1 MTQSTRKLIGTVLT
15 LASILV
21 WCVVVVGVY
30 TSWLSEAPWWVLI
43 GFFAVTGALWF
54 FPASWIVR
62 WMSRPDRA

>member
-54 FPASWIVR
+54 VPASWIVR